1 MGKRR
6 KNLRRQQIRSA
17 SQGQKSALDVLVPKP
32 TITAPVAKPAPAPVA
47 KPAPAPVAKPAP
59 APVAKPVREIVHAAD
74 LASPRSPKETKASP
88 TIKSSVKAKAASKK

>member
-6 KNLRRQQIRSA
+6 KNLRRQQIRSV
-17 SQGQKSALDVLVPKP
+17 SQGQKSTLDALVPKP
-32 TITAPVAKPAPAPVA
+32 TITAPVA